1 MVEQT
6 DKPELR
12 PGKYD
17 DDGFYIL
24 EEGGFLDPL
33 GVYFDKDGFDVDGGH
48 YDDQGFYVPAQLSVL
63 IMYV

>member
-17 DDGFYIL
+17 EDGFYIL
-24 EEGGFLDPL
+24 DEGGFLDPI
-33 GVYFDKDGFDVDGGH
+33 GAFFDKDGFDVDGGH
-48 YDDQGFYVPAQLSVL
+48 YDD
-63 IMYV
+63 